1 MAINDIEDEIST
13 LSYVIN
19 TLNTN
24 ISYLE
29 TISFKDGRYNLYIAQ
44 LIEICTNLESKV
56 DDLEEMLN
64 EFSQEDFQEAYMER
78 LKKDERYNEIDEM

>member
-1 MAINDIEDEIST
+1 MAINAIEDEIST

-19 TLNTN
+19 TFNTN

-44 LIEICTNLESKV
+44 LIEMCTNLESKV

-64 EFSQEDFQEAYMER
+64 EFSQEDFQEAYIER

>member
-56 DDLEEMLN
+56 NDLEEILN
-64 EFSQEDFQEAYMER
+64 EFSQEDFQEAYIER

>member
-1 MAINDIEDEIST
+1 MAINDIEDEISI

-64 EFSQEDFQEAYMER
+64 EFSQEDFQ
-78 LKKDERYNEIDEM
+78 

>member
-64 EFSQEDFQEAYMER
+64 EFSQEDFQEAYIER

>member
-44 LIEICTNLESKV
+44 LIEICTNLESEV
-56 DDLEEMLN
+56 DDLEKMLN
-64 EFSQEDFQEAYMER
+64 EFSQEDFQEAYIER

>member
-1 MAINDIEDEIST
+1 MAINDIEDEISI

-64 EFSQEDFQEAYMER
+64 EFSQEDFQEAYIER

>member
-19 TLNTN
+19 TFNTN

-64 EFSQEDFQEAYMER
+64 KFSQEDFQEAYIER

>member
-56 DDLEEMLN
+56 DNLEEMLN
-64 EFSQEDFQEAYMER
+64 EFSQEDFQEAYIER
-78 LKKDERYNEIDEM
+78 LKKDERYNEIDEI

>member
-44 LIEICTNLESKV
+44 LIEMCTNLESKV
-56 DDLEEMLN
+56 NDLEEMLN
-64 EFSQEDFQEAYMER
+64 EFSQEDLQEAYIER
-78 LKKDERYNEIDEM
+78 LKKDEKYNKIDEM

>member
-19 TLNTN
+19 TFNTN

-44 LIEICTNLESKV
+44 LIEMCTNLESKV

-64 EFSQEDFQEAYMER
+64 EFSQEDFQEAYIER

>member
-1 MAINDIEDEIST
+1 MAINDIENEIST

-19 TLNTN
+19 TFNTN

-44 LIEICTNLESKV
+44 LIEMCTNLESKV

-64 EFSQEDFQEAYMER
+64 EFSQEDFQEAYIER